1 MNNYYNYPNY
11 NYQNKVQNQM
21 NYNNPKLYNPY
32 EGFIRGNLF
41 PNLYDGYKD
50 YKPFQINP
58 MNEQA
63 EMLTNIDSLGFA
75 TIDLDLYLDI
85 NPNDQNAIGLFNQYR
100 KEKEK
105 LIKNYELKYGPLL
118 LNSEAL
124 NSIPWMWNDRPW
136 PWEN

>member
-100 KEKEK
+100 KEKEE

-124 NSIPWMWNDRPW
+124 NSVPWMWNDRPW
-136 PWEN
+136 PWGN

>member
-21 NYNNPKLYNPY
+21 NYNSPKLYNPY

-100 KEKEK
+100 KEKEE
-105 LIKNYELKYGPLL
+105 LIKNYELKYE
-118 LNSEAL
+118 NRDISYSEYVEKEK
-124 NSIPWMWNDRPW
+124 IK
-136 PWEN
+136 

>member
-100 KEKEK
+100 KEKEE

-124 NSIPWMWNDRPW
+124 NSVPWMWNDRPW
-136 PWEN
+136 HWEN

>member
-50 YKPFQINP
+50 YKSFQINP

-100 KEKEK
+100 KEKEE

>member
-41 PNLYDGYKD
+41 PNLYDGCKD

-100 KEKEK
+100 KEKEE

-124 NSIPWMWNDRPW
+124 NSVPWMWNDRPW

>member
-1 MNNYYNYPNY
+1 MYNYPNY

-100 KEKEK
+100 KEKEE

>member
-11 NYQNKVQNQM
+11 NHQNKVQNQM

-100 KEKEK
+100 KEKEE

-124 NSIPWMWNDRPW
+124 NSVPWMWNDRPW

>member
-100 KEKEK
+100 KEKEE

-124 NSIPWMWNDRPW
+124 NSVPWMWNDRPW

>member
-100 KEKEK
+100 KEKEE